1 MPRGSRCADD
11 RAAGAIAGPGS
22 VARACVCCAQAA
34 KVDKKDI
41 EMLLL
46 VGKCE
51 EQRAEMAA
59 AAAAGGGGKAEW
71 YLAKQTYSKALK
83 VDPDSTEAA
92 EGLKRATEGMAG
104 GAPAQEEK
112 TAEEEK
118 PAEKAAAAAPQ
129 AAAPAGFEW
138 GNTY

>member
-1 MPRGSRCADD
+1 
-11 RAAGAIAGPGS
+11 
-22 VARACVCCAQAA
+22 
-34 KVDKKDI
+34 
-41 EMLLL
+41 MLLL

-71 YLAKQTYSKALK
+71 YLAKQTYTKALK
-83 VDPDSTEAA
+83 LDPDSTEAA

-104 GAPAQEEK
+104 GAPAAAAAAPAQE
-112 TAEEEK
+112 AEEEK
-118 PAEKAAAAAPQ
+118 PTEKAAAAAAPQ

>member
-1 MPRGSRCADD
+1 VR
-11 RAAGAIAGPGS
+11 
-22 VARACVCCAQAA
+22 CAQAA
-34 KVDKKDI
+34 KVDKKDLD
-41 EMLLL
+41 MLLL

-71 YLAKQTYSKALK
+71 YLAKQSYTKALK
-83 VDPDSTEAA
+83 IDPDSTAAA

-104 GAPAQEEK
+104 GAPAAAAAAPAQEEK

>member
-1 MPRGSRCADD
+1 MIELSGPSLGRGPLHELSCA
-11 RAAGAIAGPGS
+11 RE
-22 VARACVCCAQAA
+22 AA

-51 EQRAEMAA
+51 GQRAEMAA

-71 YLAKQTYSKALK
+71 YLAKQTYTKALK
-83 VDPDSTEAA
+83 LDPDSTEAA

-104 GAPAQEEK
+104 GAPA
-112 TAEEEK
+112 
-118 PAEKAAAAAPQ
+118 AAAAAPAQ
-129 AAAPAGFEW
+129 EEK
-138 GNTY
+138 

>member
-1 MPRGSRCADD
+1 
-11 RAAGAIAGPGS
+11 
-22 VARACVCCAQAA
+22 
-34 KVDKKDI
+34 
-41 EMLLL
+41 MLLL
-46 VGKCE
+46 MGKCE

-71 YLAKQTYSKALK
+71 YLAKQTYTKALK
-83 VDPDSTEAA
+83 LDPDSTEAA

-118 PAEKAAAAAPQ
+118 PAEKAAAAAAPQ

>member
-1 MPRGSRCADD
+1 
-11 RAAGAIAGPGS
+11 
-22 VARACVCCAQAA
+22 
-34 KVDKKDI
+34 
-41 EMLLL
+41 MLLL

-51 EQRAEMAA
+51 ERRAEMAA

-71 YLAKQTYSKALK
+71 YLAKQSYTKALK
-83 VDPDSTEAA
+83 LDPDSNEAA
-92 EGLKRATEGMAG
+92 QGLKRATEGMAG
-104 GAPAQEEK
+104 GAPAAAAAPAQEEK